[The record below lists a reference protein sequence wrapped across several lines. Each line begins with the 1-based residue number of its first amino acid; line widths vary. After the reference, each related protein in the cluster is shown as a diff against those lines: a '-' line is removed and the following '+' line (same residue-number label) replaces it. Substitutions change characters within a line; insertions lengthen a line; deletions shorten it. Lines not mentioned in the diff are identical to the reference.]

1 MRRII
6 DIVRAGANLA
16 RAALLAAAAGAAAG
30 PAYSQGARTL
40 EIDVADCVGI
50 ESPAERFRCY
60 ESRVDAALGESSAT
74 AREDVPTVE
83 PLPEAEVLQEAEST
97 PAAVPSAPAAGVIGE
112 REIVPGP
119 SADADDF
126 GLRPAEDRGDRRARR
141 RRDRER
147 EELFGVVASLRETV
161 PNSYVITLE
170 NGQVWRQVRPSFY
183 PLRPGQTVRIYSTNW
198 GDSYRMSA
206 EELNGFIQVERV
218 R

>member
-1 MRRII
+1 GWRET
-6 DIVRAGANLA
+6 VR
-16 RAALLAAAAGAAAG
+16 
-30 PAYSQGARTL
+30 
-40 EIDVADCVGI
+40 
-50 ESPAERFRCY
+50 
-60 ESRVDAALGESSAT
+60 
-74 AREDVPTVE
+74 
-83 PLPEAEVLQEAEST
+83 
-97 PAAVPSAPAAGVIGE
+97 
-112 REIVPGP
+112 GP
-119 SADADDF
+119 SGDADEI
-126 GLRPAEDRGDRRARR
+126 GRRRAEDRGDGRARR

-161 PNSYVITLE
+161 PNCYVISRE